1 MQLPQFFYAFGICSL
16 LLIIACSNSGSSFAD
31 KQESAVALENLPP
44 PPAEDASRP
53 ESGEAAAQPNNPYAT
68 RQVVAAVSTAQVA
81 PISPKIIKTADIS
94 YQVDNYRQ
102 ACIHIAN
109 TVANMGGRVATERET
124 RSAHSLNN
132 QFVIRIDPSRF
143 DSLVERLVEPAIYIQ
158 HKQINSEDITEQFVD
173 LEARLTTR
181 RAVEERY
188 IAILKQA
195 KTIKE
200 ILDVEEQLRQIRE
213 DIDAAEGKLRYLKAR
228 IGESTINLTIYE
240 ELPYQR
246 MPEQSFFGRLAKAFA
261 EGWHGLLEIILGLV
275 SAWSFLLMLAL
286 AVWLL
291 RRWWKKRQ
299 SAKPNTNTAAP
310 SEKNHS

>member
-16 LLIIACSNSGSSFAD
+16 LLIIACSNSGSNFAD
-31 KQESAVALENLPP
+31 KQGSAVALESMPPP
-44 PPAEDASRP
+44 PPAEDATQP
-53 ESGEAAAQPNNPYAT
+53 ESGEAAKPNNPYAT
-68 RQVVAAVSTAQVA
+68 RQVASAVSTAQTA

-94 YQVDNYRQ
+94 YQVDDYRQ

-124 RSAHSLNN
+124 RSTHSLNN
-132 QFVIRIDPSRF
+132 QFVIHIDPSRF

-173 LEARLTTR
+173 LEARLATR
-181 RAVEERY
+181 KAVEERY
-188 IAILKQA
+188 VAILKQA

-228 IGESTINLTIYE
+228 IGESTINLSIYE

-246 MPEQSFFGRLAKAFA
+246 MPEQSFFGRLAKAFV

-275 SAWSFLLMLAL
+275 SAWSFLLLLAL
-286 AVWLL
+286 VVWFL

-299 SAKPNTNTAAP
+299 TPATKTKTPPEKP
-310 SEKNHS
+310 